1 MKEVRFSL
9 FRRMNG
15 ACLLG
20 SGLILASGVV
30 CAQESG
36 GSGVIVDPALQSS
49 SSDVTQEQ
57 ASQQDDKPKYSLIAG
72 LSTGPRYMGSDETT
86 TSPMLGFSVEYGPFF
101 LDSMRGLGAQYSTSF
116 GTHLTAALAYD
127 GGRSDKKNEGGNYWS
142 SGAKELEGMGRI
154 KGSTTIKLDLS
165 QDVTDWL
172 AVNVGGEFAVAGQK
186 HRGNQYT
193 AGISLRPWMT
203 ETDQVEVGVTAHLG
217 DKDYNQTYFGV
228 TPEQALRSRYGQF
241 DAESGI
247 YASSVGVSWMHMID
261 EHWSTLAAGEYQQ
274 FSSKIKKSPIVRD
287 NSSVT
292 AVVGVNYTF

>member
-1 MKEVRFSL
+1 MKDVRFSL
-9 FRRMNG
+9 FRRVNG

-20 SGLILASGVV
+20 SGLILASGMV

-57 ASQQDDKPKYSLIAG
+57 AGQQDDKPKYSLSAG

-127 GGRSDKKNEGGNYWS
+127 GGRSDEKNEGGNYWS

-154 KGSTTIKLDLS
+154 KTSATINLDLS

-172 AVNVGGEFAVAGQK
+172 AVNVVGEFAIAGQK
-186 HRGNQYT
+186 HRGNQYS

-247 YASSVGVSWMHMID
+247 YASSVGVTWMHMID

-287 NSSVT
+287 SSSVM